1 MKVIPETFLP
11 LARLAWR
18 ESRSARR
25 RLLLYMSSISLGA
38 AALVAIDSYASNVT
52 DSIQEQSRALLG
64 GDIAL
69 STRRP
74 LFDSSQ
80 KLIDTLTRQGVQF
93 ARVTSFPSMAVVP
106 RTTATRLVQVRAV
119 SANYPVYGEVTT
131 EPAAAWRQLQGGANA
146 LVDPSLLTT
155 LEASIGDTLTLG
167 FGKFIISGTLK
178 DVPGSSEISE
188 IFGPRIFIPERY
200 VAETRLLVFGSTA
213 SYRFLG
219 KLPPNLKPDAL
230 IKPMRRAFAQV
241 SMEART
247 AEQSEAQATRAILQL
262 RNFIGVVGLVA
273 LLLGG
278 IGVASGVRA
287 FVARKIDT
295 VAILR
300 CLGASSGQVLTI
312 YVAQA
317 AAMGLAGAAAGAALG
332 VAVQFAL
339 PRVMRD
345 FLPVDVS
352 VSLVPGAILAGIAV
366 GGWIALIFSLRPL
379 LTVRNISPLQT
390 LRRDPDADVLRTR
403 IRDLPRLLVDAA
415 LVLSV
420 VAIALSRATRI
431 RNGLGMA
438 AATGA
443 VILLL
448 VLSAAALSYLARKSL
463 RKGWPYVIRQGVA
476 NLYRPAN
483 QTRAVVLALG
493 FGSFLVTTLYVVQ
506 ANLLRQ
512 FSTDAAASR
521 ANVVFYD
528 VQPDQQAAI
537 EKAVRS
543 GRHEVVQT
551 APVVTMRIA
560 QINGEAVSKIIGDTA
575 RRPRRLTWTLRRE
588 YRSTFRDSLAEGETI
603 TKGKWFGA
611 SGSRQSADT
620 GEVSLENSLAEDL
633 KAKIGDVITWNV
645 QGVMVPTRVTSLR
658 DVIWTRFEPNF
669 FAVFS
674 PAALRDAPRQYI
686 VLANVAPR
694 AEVTRL
700 QRSLVGSYPNI
711 SSLDLSLIKESIM
724 KVVSKVSVAV
734 RFMAIFSLAMGIPV
748 LFSSIAATRRDRI
761 REGVLLKTLGATRG
775 QIMRILLSEYILLGV
790 LGSLTGMVLAIGGGW
805 ALTHFVFE
813 NDFSPAWGPALAIAG
828 LMLSLTVLIGLLAGR
843 DVFRETAMSALR
855 DN

>member
-1 MKVIPETFLP
+1 MIPKNFLP
-11 LARLAWR
+11 LAKLAWR

-52 DSIQEQSRALLG
+52 SSIQEQSRALLG

-80 KLIDTLTRQGVQF
+80 RLIDTLTRKGVSF

-119 SANYPVYGEVTT
+119 SANYPVYGEITT
-131 EPAAAWRQLQGGANA
+131 EPAGQWKQLQGGPNA
-146 LVDPSLLTT
+146 LVDPSLLVT
-155 LEASIGDTLTLG
+155 LEANIGDTLKLG
-167 FGKFIISGTLK
+167 FGQFVITGTLK

-188 IFGPRIFIPERY
+188 IFGPRVFIPERY

-213 SYRFLG
+213 QYRFLG
-219 KLPPNLKPDAL
+219 KLPPTINADAL
-230 IKPMRRAFAQV
+230 VKPLRKSFAQV
-241 SMEART
+241 GMDART
-247 AEQSEAQATRAILQL
+247 SEQSEAQATRAILQL

-317 AAMGLAGAAAGAALG
+317 AAMGLLGAAAGAALG

-339 PRVMRD
+339 PRVMKD

-352 VSLVPGAILAGIAV
+352 VSLVPTAIIAGIAV

-379 LTVRNISPLQT
+379 LSVRNISPLQT
-390 LRRDPDADVLRTR
+390 LRREADADILRTR
-403 IRDLPRLLVDAA
+403 LRDVPRLLVDAA

-420 VAIALSRATRI
+420 IAIALSRSTRVS
-431 RNGLGMA
+431 NGLGIA
-438 AATGA
+438 AATGG
-443 VILLL
+443 VILML
-448 VLSAAALSYLARKSL
+448 VLSASALAYLARKSM

-483 QTRAVVLALG
+483 QTRAVILALG

-528 VQPDQQAAI
+528 VQPDQEADIKKSVRAA
-537 EKAVRS
+537 
-543 GRHEVVQT
+543 GHEVVQT

-560 QINGEAVSKIIGDTA
+560 EINGVPVAKMAADTVSKT
-575 RRPRRLTWTLRRE
+575 RRQGWTLRRE
-588 YRSTFRDSLAEGETI
+588 YRSTFRDSTAEGEKI
-603 TKGKWFGA
+603 TAGKWFGA
-611 SGSRQSADT
+611 QRAKQSRDT
-620 GEVSLENSLAEDL
+620 GEVSLETSLASDL
-633 KAKIGDVITWNV
+633 KAELGDVITWDV
-645 QGVMVPTRVTSLR
+645 QGVRVPTRVTSLR
-658 DVIWTRFEPNF
+658 EVTWTRFEPNF

-674 PAALRDAPRQYI
+674 PASLADAPRQYV

-700 QRSLVGSYPNI
+700 QRTLVGRYPNI

-724 KVVSKVSVAV
+724 KVVSKVAIAV

-775 QIMRILLSEYILLGV
+775 QIVRILLSEYILLGV

-813 NDFSPAWGPALAIAG
+813 NDFSPAWGPAFGIAG
-828 LMLSLTVLIGLLAGR
+828 LMMALTVSIGLLAGR

-855 DN
+855 EN